1 MFTNC
6 KTWFV
11 AIRSQRHWFV
21 LSRCIRVA
29 LGYPSDREVAA
40 MRSINNLKGVL
51 IDGAFKSAGLL
62 EEAITIAF
70 VQP

>member
-1 MFTNC
+1 
-6 KTWFV
+6 
-11 AIRSQRHWFV
+11 
-21 LSRCIRVA
+21 
-29 LGYPSDREVAA
+29 

-51 IDGAFKSAGLL
+51 IDGAFKSAGLI